1 MIVTMKKVSVVTLQT
16 FQEQTLSA
24 LREVGVLHIFTDRAD
39 TARGERLREEWASIE
54 RALATI
60 PVAEDVSGN
69 DGAEATHGG
78 AAVDHALRIAE
89 DSQTLSE
96 EAAQIDDALDR
107 VNRELERLAPWGEVD
122 VHRLEQLHDAGVDVA
137 LYERV
142 PERAEQLV
150 QQLPHAVE
158 LQRTKTVVRVVGIAA
173 PGESLPTDQEPLALP
188 ESSVQELQE
197 QREQLVAR
205 RGEIDHALS
214 AFSPQRP
221 VLQAALE
228 ELEADFEYVRVQSR
242 MDSQKE
248 LSWVTGF
255 LPYDRVDDVK
265 AAAEEH
271 GWGIVVRDPDPDEH
285 VPTQVRNPK
294 PVGIIKPV
302 FDLLGTVPGYREMD
316 ISFFFLLFFV
326 VFFAMIIG
334 DGGYGA
340 ILLAG
345 TLVTAARGARR
356 GKPPGPGTALMV
368 VLSTATV
375 VWGAITG
382 NWFGY
387 APFAELPVLRNLVI
401 PSISAE
407 NEASTQTIQYM
418 TFVIGTIHLSIAH
431 VWNFIRGLR
440 VKPRIAALEQL
451 GWLSMVLGLY
461 YLVLELVLGTVA
473 VSIVPRPDWWMSM
486 IVGGLIAVMAFGRQE
501 SGQNFFIGVAKGVA
515 NIITTALDGISAFS
529 DIISYIRL
537 FAVGLASLAIAE
549 AFNSMAGGIAESMGG
564 AGGAIVAAL
573 ILFLGHSLN
582 LAMGALSV
590 IVHGVRLNMLE
601 FSGHLGMEWTGVEYS
616 PFRARKNA

>member
-1 MIVTMKKVSVVTLQT
+1 
-16 FQEQTLSA
+16 
-24 LREVGVLHIFTDRAD
+24 
-39 TARGERLREEWASIE
+39 
-54 RALATI
+54 
-60 PVAEDVSGN
+60 
-69 DGAEATHGG
+69 
-78 AAVDHALRIAE
+78 
-89 DSQTLSE
+89 
-96 EAAQIDDALDR
+96 
-107 VNRELERLAPWGEVD
+107 
-122 VHRLEQLHDAGVDVA
+122 VHRIEALHDAGVEVA
-137 LYERV
+137 LYERL
-142 PERAEQLV
+142 PERADELIEA
-150 QQLPHAVE
+150 LPHAFEV
-158 LQRTKTVVRVVGIAA
+158 QRTKSIVRVVGVAA
-173 PGESLPTDQEPLALP
+173 PGESLPADQEPLALP
-188 ESSVQELQE
+188 ESSVRELRE
-197 QREQLVAR
+197 NREQLETR
-205 RGEIDHALS
+205 RHEISDALS
-214 AFSPQRP
+214 GLTPKRP
-221 VLQAALE
+221 ILLAAQQ
-228 ELEADFEYVRVQSR
+228 ELEADFEYVRVESR
-242 MDSQKE
+242 MDAQKE
-248 LSWVTGF
+248 LAWVTGF

-271 GWGIVVRDPDPDEH
+271 GWGVVVRDPDPEEQ

-294 PVGIIKPV
+294 PVQMIKPV

-340 ILLAG
+340 ILLIG
-345 TLVTAARGARR
+345 TVVAAARGARR
-356 GKPPGPGTALMV
+356 GNKPGPGTALMV

-387 APFAELPVLRNLVI
+387 APFAELPVLREFVI

-431 VWNFIRGLR
+431 VWNFFRELR
-440 VKPRIAALEQL
+440 TRPRVAALEQL

-473 VSIVPRPDWWMSM
+473 VSIVPRPNWWMSM

-537 FAVGLASLAIAE
+537 FAVGLASLAIAQ
-549 AFNSMAGGIAESMGG
+549 AFNSMAGGVAESMGG
-564 AGGAIVAAL
+564 AGGAVVAAL

>member
-24 LREVGVLHIFTDRAD
+24 LRDLGVLHIFTDRAD
-39 TARGERLREEWASIE
+39 TARGERLREEWAAVD
-54 RALATI
+54 RALTTI
-60 PVAEDVSGN
+60 PPADDESAEQSSMQ
-69 DGAEATHGG
+69 GG
-78 AAVDHALRIAE
+78 PAVDEALRIAE
-89 DSQTLSE
+89 EAQKLSE
-96 EAAQIDDALDR
+96 EAAQIDDTLVRID
-107 VNRELERLAPWGEVD
+107 RELERLAPWGEID
-122 VHRLEQLHDAGVDVA
+122 VHRLETLRHAGVDVA
-137 LYERV
+137 LYERL
-142 PERAEQLV
+142 PEHVDHLV

-158 LQRTKTVVRVVGIAA
+158 LARSKSIVRVVGIATA
-173 PGESLPTDQEPLALP
+173 TEELPQGDEPVALP
-188 ESSVQELQE
+188 ESSIQELRQS
-197 QREQLVAR
+197 REEAESRRREISVA
-205 RGEIDHALS
+205 IAALT
-214 AFSPQRP
+214 PQRP
-221 VLQAALE
+221 ILLAAQE
-228 ELEADFEYVRVQSR
+228 ELSSDFEYVRVQSR

-248 LSWVTGF
+248 LAWVTGF

-265 AAAEEH
+265 LAAEQQ
-271 GWGIVVRDPDPDEH
+271 GWGIVVRDPDPEEQ

-294 PVGIIKPV
+294 PVGMIKPV

-326 VFFAMIIG
+326 VFFAMIIS

-340 ILLAG
+340 ILLVG
-345 TLVTAARGARR
+345 TVIAAIRGARN
-356 GKPPGPGTALMV
+356 GKKPGAGTALMV

-387 APFAELPVLRNLVI
+387 APFAELPVLREFVI
-401 PSISAE
+401 PSISAG

-431 VWNFIRGLR
+431 VWNFVRGLR
-440 VKPRIAALEQL
+440 KAPRIAALEQL

-515 NIITTALDGISAFS
+515 NIITTALDSISAFS

-549 AFNSMAGGIAESMGG
+549 AFNGMAGGIAESMGG
-564 AGGAIVAAL
+564 VGGAVVAAL
-573 ILFLGHSLN
+573 VLFLGHSLN

-616 PFRARKNA
+616 PFRTRKNA

>member
-1 MIVTMKKVSVVTLQT
+1 MKKVSVVTLQT

-24 LREVGVLHIFTDRAD
+24 LRDLGVLHIFTDRAD
-39 TARGERLREEWASIE
+39 TARGERLREEWTAVE

-60 PVAEDVSGN
+60 PTGDADSTDNSEPPVE
-69 DGAEATHGG
+69 GG
-78 AAVDHALRIAE
+78 AAVDAALRIAE
-89 DSQTLSE
+89 ESQKLSE
-96 EAAQIDDALDR
+96 EAAQIDDSVDR
-107 VNRELERLAPWGEVD
+107 IDRELERLAPWGD
-122 VHRLEQLHDAGVDVA
+122 HDAHRIEALQRAGVDVA
-137 LYERV
+137 LYERL
-142 PERAEQLV
+142 PERADELV
-150 QQLPHAVE
+150 AALPHAFEV
-158 LQRTKTVVRVVGIAA
+158 QRTKSIVRLAGVAA
-173 PGESLPTDQEPLALP
+173 PGESLPSDQASLTLP
-188 ESSVQELQE
+188 ESSVKELRE
-197 QREQLVAR
+197 SREQLETR
-205 RGEIDHALS
+205 RREISEALS
-214 AFSPQRP
+214 ALTPKRP
-221 VLQAALE
+221 VLLAAQE
-228 ELEADFEYVRVQSR
+228 ELATDFEYVRVQSR
-242 MDSQKE
+242 MDTQKE
-248 LSWVTGF
+248 LAWVTGF
-255 LPYDRVDDVK
+255 LPHDRVDDVK
-265 AAAEEH
+265 AAAAEH
-271 GWGIVVRDPDPDEH
+271 GWGVVVRDPDPEEQ
-285 VPTQVRNPK
+285 VPTQIRNPK
-294 PVGIIKPV
+294 PVQMIKPV
-302 FDLLGTVPGYREMD
+302 FVLLGTVPGYREMD

-340 ILLAG
+340 ILLLG
-345 TLVTAARGARR
+345 TIVAAARGARR
-356 GKPPGPGTALMV
+356 GRKPGPGTALMV

-407 NEASTQTIQYM
+407 NEASTETIQYM

-440 VKPRIAALEQL
+440 VQPRIAALEQL

-549 AFNSMAGGIAESMGG
+549 AFNNMAGGIAESMGG

-590 IVHGVRLNMLE
+590 VVHGVRLNMLE